1 MSKKFKTIMLVGLL
15 IMCTVA
21 VFSTDARAQYSYLGS
36 GWKFN
41 TYEHSMS
48 FKVPGNVVND
58 GSLFFFSDAVWYDN
72 QVVCKNNGGNIS
84 FSPGIG
90 LVSTE
95 GTVNLGLQN
104 GCVNRESGGECTASV
119 SYPNSVAELQAD
131 TTLLAACN
139 AAVGETNLTAQQ
151 CFLRFYDFD
160 GFISGKTFH
169 CRNKNDTPIEIRTK
183 GVCTTAT
190 ASTCEGSSC
199 TDQLTQGVRFTFP
212 SFQQN
217 PLDLFAVQLDN
228 SCVACVNG
236 TGPCTP

>member
-15 IMCTVA
+15 AMSTIA
-21 VFSTDARAQYSYLGS
+21 VFSNDAKAQYSYLGS
-36 GWKFN
+36 GWKVN

-58 GSLFFFSDAVWYDN
+58 GSLFFLSDAVWYDN
-72 QVVCKNNGGNIS
+72 EVVCKNKGGNIT

-95 GTVNLGLQN
+95 GIANLGLQN

-119 SYPNSVAELQAD
+119 LYPNSVAELESDA
-131 TTLLAACN
+131 TLLAACN

-151 CFLRFYDFD
+151 CFLRFF
-160 GFISGKTFH
+160 GLENFH
-169 CRNKNDTPIEIRTK
+169 CRTRNDTPIQIRTK

-217 PLDLFAVQLDN
+217 PLEFFAVQLDN